1 MTPFTPAELA
11 TWPAR
16 LHTSQGPVSPAG
28 GSRLETERV
37 SESGRRL
44 ASRKV
49 PCVAVTCRL
58 LGWYKYCRGAPV
70 NHLGNAKCKCSYTTH
85 ALESLAGPQA
95 HLAASA
101 RAGAPGITARAGQ
114 WAWKA
119 KQEGDVSLTPVG
131 CLPQQ
136 AQDFPV
142 WTAGPPASHWPRVL
156 GRRCLTSSAPATCM
170 GQGAGHGQAAVR
182 SEGQMRRHG
191 ACWTPSRAQTPR
203 SAGPACPCKAGQG
216 LSLSRRQGPLPD
228 CCSGLASLDAPWSP
242 CPLAPQLSVL

>member
-1 MTPFTPAELA
+1 M
-11 TWPAR
+11 
-16 LHTSQGPVSPAG
+16 S
-28 GSRLETERV
+28 
-37 SESGRRL
+37 
-44 ASRKV
+44 
-49 PCVAVTCRL
+49 
-58 LGWYKYCRGAPV
+58 
-70 NHLGNAKCKCSYTTH
+70 HLGNARCKCSHTTH
-85 ALESLAGPQA
+85 APEPPAGPQA
-95 HLAASA
+95 HLAAST

-156 GRRCLTSSAPATCM
+156 GRWRLASSAPATCT

-182 SEGQMRRHG
+182 SEGQM
-191 ACWTPSRAQTPR
+191 PSRAQTPG
-203 SAGPACPCKAGQG
+203 SAGPACPREAGQG
-216 LSLSRRQGPLPD
+216 LSLSRRQGLLPD